1 MSPRALLFI
10 GLGMVGFG
18 TGGIKPCVAT
28 FGGDQFKM
36 PEQKAQ
42 SELFFS
48 IFYWAV
54 NLGSFLSMII
64 TPIIRSNVSCL
75 GQDYCYPLAFGIPAG
90 LMLVAVTIFFIG
102 RVFNMYKINMP
113 DRNQENIIKKT
124 LRCIWFSLRSKK
136 VPGETHWL
144 DRGRTEFGETFA
156 SDVKVSRGGRSV
168 RRGTDHFPCWRCTT
182 WPS

>member
-1 MSPRALLFI
+1 MKIFISISDRALLFI
-10 GLGMVGFG
+10 GLGMVGCG
-18 TGGIKPCVAT
+18 SGGIKSCVAT

-36 PEQKAQ
+36 PEQKSQ

-90 LMLVAVTIFFIG
+90 LMLVAVIFFIG

-113 DRNQENIIKKT
+113 DRKQENIIKKT
-124 LRCIWFSLRSKK
+124 VPCI
-136 VPGETHWL
+136 
-144 DRGRTEFGETFA
+144 
-156 SDVKVSRGGRSV
+156 
-168 RRGTDHFPCWRCTT
+168 
-182 WPS
+182 